1 MADIVSYRL
10 LSMCTPED
18 AVFAWNVGFAGYY
31 SDLTMSA
38 ESLSRRMDQDGI
50 VPEASILAFAGD
62 RPVGI
67 VLNAIADVHGI
78 RQAWNGGTAVAQEHR
93 GTGVAREMLRRSVG
107 LYAEH
112 RVRLATLEAL
122 SQNSRAIAL
131 YAKNGYR
138 LSGTLH
144 GLAAQHPR
152 IDPVDDGQSIEFV
165 APERLT
171 SVPFYQK
178 RASWPTLWP
187 NARGAI
193 AVIAAKGGVPSAF
206 ILFRRAPGAR
216 GAPVIRILKAECADD
231 GTALRAALGA
241 LLAHHRDV
249 AEYLAYNVPASNA
262 HGLRVLREAGFEPVW
277 DQVWMTREFVT

>member
-10 LSMCTPED
+10 FSTCALED
-18 AVFAWNVGFAGYY
+18 AVLAWNVGFAGYY
-31 SDLTMSA
+31 TDLTVSA
-38 ESLSRRMDQDGI
+38 ESLSRRIDQDGI

-62 RPVGI
+62 RPVRI

-78 RQAWNGGTAVAQEHR
+78 RHAWNGGTAVAEDYR
-93 GTGVAREMLRRSVG
+93 GTGVAREMLRRSIG
-107 LYAEH
+107 LYGEH
-112 RVRLATLEAL
+112 RVRLATLEAI

-152 IDPVDDGQSIEFV
+152 INVVDDGPSIEFV
-165 APERLT
+165 APERLS

-193 AVIAAKGGVPSAF
+193 AVIAAKDGAPSAF
-206 ILFRRAPGAR
+206 LLFRRAPRAR

-249 AEYLAYNVPASNA
+249 AEYLAFNIPATNV
-262 HGLRVLREAGFEPVW
+262 HGLLVLREAGFEPVW